1 MRKGQSTKKGLTARC
16 YDVVAKWEQG
26 HDAQIVQ
33 EHRCVRIMQGVEQGV
48 QGQRMSDLALE
59 ELFMI
64 GESADKKIDGMY
76 VDHKSSIDL
85 DKSYHYFITSRL
97 EGRRRCWPS
106 MQ

>member
-1 MRKGQSTKKGLTARC
+1 M
-16 YDVVAKWEQG
+16 
-26 HDAQIVQ
+26 I
-33 EHRCVRIMQGVEQGV
+33 
-48 QGQRMSDLALE
+48 DLALE